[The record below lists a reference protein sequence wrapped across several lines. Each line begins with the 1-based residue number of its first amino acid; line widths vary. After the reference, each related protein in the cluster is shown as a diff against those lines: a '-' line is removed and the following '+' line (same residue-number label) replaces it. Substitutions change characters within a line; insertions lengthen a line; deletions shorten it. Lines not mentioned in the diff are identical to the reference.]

1 MNQKEES
8 SPSIV
13 PDWSLVVG
21 RWSLVVSRWQTR
33 ERLTTND

>member
-13 PDWSLVVG
+13 PDRSLVVG
-21 RWSLVVSRWQTR
+21 RWSLVSGR
-33 ERLTTND
+33 

>member
-13 PDWSLVVG
+13 PDRLLVFGLWSLVVG
-21 RWSLVVSRWQTR
+21 KPA
-33 ERLTTND
+33 ND